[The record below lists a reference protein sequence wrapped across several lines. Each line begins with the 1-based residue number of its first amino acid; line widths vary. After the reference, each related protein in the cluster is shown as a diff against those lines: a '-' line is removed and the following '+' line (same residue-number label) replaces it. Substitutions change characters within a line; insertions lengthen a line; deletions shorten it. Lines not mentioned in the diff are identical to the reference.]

1 VPVEVDAGA
10 ELELEVLVD
19 DTRVVAALVELVEIV
34 IKVVLMVKVEDV
46 DVVGFTGDVE
56 PHRGGHRWSSYLA
69 IPCVFV
75 SLAPNAD
82 RSCDSPVTSPTQ
94 KENRPSEAR

>member
-1 VPVEVDAGA
+1 VEVDAGA
-10 ELELEVLVD
+10 ELELAVLVG
-19 DTRVVAALVELVEIV
+19 DTRVVVALVELVEIV
-34 IKVVLMVKVEDV
+34 IEVVLMVKVEDVDV

-56 PHRGGHRWSSYLA
+56 PHRGGRRWSSYLA

-94 KENRPSEAR
+94 KENRPPEAM